1 MKRKRSKGTFTFMLV
16 PNADKEVRQVSIHSL
31 LLYSMFVIL
40 VIFICIMVIWQIQQ
54 KKDMNAQIVQLNQDV
69 KSQTEQYFNTVEMK
83 NEEIEQLQNKINFLS
98 NQTTEIEQEI
108 EEIKALK
115 RQLEQS
121 PTSGIELQ
129 SYKDTATPNLMDIV
143 TYEGEIIQSDPI
155 ESILLSAQQMEAIS
169 DEVKAQLKEQ
179 IEKVESAPSIW
190 PTSTKSITSN
200 FGMRSDPF
208 TGAYVMHNGIDIDG
222 VTNDPIY
229 ATAKGTITAV
239 GNDNSRGKYVI
250 ITHNEDIK
258 TVYMHLNEAVVEQ
271 GSTVTKGQM
280 IGKMGSTGRSTG
292 SHLHY
297 EIQIHN
303 KAVNPLLYLP

>member
-1 MKRKRSKGTFTFMLV
+1 MLV